1 MFLLFSYSQMLSV
14 QQKEAGK
21 VVITISNE
29 ELELHSQKASQIAAV
44 IRLFLMEL
52 IKVLSYSY

>member
-1 MFLLFSYSQMLSV
+1 MLSV